1 MLQCFVVLLERL
13 ENRIWQLS
21 SLDFK
26 PDVLFNF
33 ITTHCVF
40 TKYIQLW
47 QDENELLCRQDD
59 VHEISSRDFMRTEGV
74 SSSHLSNGRFRNT
87 ALAWLYPFVQSL
99 LDFDTGEDN
108 ISEVIRYLHNM
119 AGQRHLR
126 LLLQPYNNSFTLC
139 RMDFTFFLQ

>member
-47 QDENELLCRQDD
+47 QDENEL
-59 VHEISSRDFMRTEGV
+59 EISSRDFMRTEGV

-99 LDFDTGEDN
+99 LDFDAGGDN

-119 AGQRHLR
+119 AG
-126 LLLQPYNNSFTLC
+126 
-139 RMDFTFFLQ
+139 

>member
-47 QDENELLCRQDD
+47 QDENEPLCRQDD
-59 VHEISSRDFMRTEGV
+59 VQEISSRDFMRTEGV

-99 LDFDTGEDN
+99 LDFDTGGDN

-119 AGQRHLR
+119 AG
-126 LLLQPYNNSFTLC
+126 
-139 RMDFTFFLQ
+139 

>member
-26 PDVLFNF
+26 PDALFNF

-87 ALAWLYPFVQSL
+87 ALAWLYPFVQTL

-119 AGQRHLR
+119 AG
-126 LLLQPYNNSFTLC
+126 
-139 RMDFTFFLQ
+139 

>member
-33 ITTHCVF
+33 ITTHYIF

-47 QDENELLCRQDD
+47 QDENELLCRQDE
-59 VHEISSRDFMRTEGV
+59 VQEILSRDFMTTEGL
-74 SSSHLSNGRFRNT
+74 SSSHLSSGRFRNT

-99 LDFDTGEDN
+99 LDFDTGGDN
-108 ISEVIRYLHNM
+108 ITEVIRYLHNI
-119 AGQRHLR
+119 AG
-126 LLLQPYNNSFTLC
+126 
-139 RMDFTFFLQ
+139 